1 MTPNK
6 VAVTGHTSGIG
17 KAIYDHYSNICE
29 VVGYDLSNGYNLSTD
44 VNIVLSESRTCDLFI
59 NNVWAQ
65 QFDVAQKWGKLH
77 KNHNYTLVNIGS
89 SVIDPAVLDQ
99 LLNKYPELELYVH
112 AKKLLNHTSTMINV
126 ESSRARSIVIN
137 PGFVDTE
144 FVPGWEQEIAKLY
157 PDSTFVRDFNSLKEK
172 LALQTTN
179 QIVRAIEYALA
190 DTSGYVTEIS
200 LNNPIHILS
209 L

>member
-29 VVGYDLSNGYNLSTD
+29 VVGYDLSNGYNLNTD

-59 NNVWAQ
+59 NNVWDQ
-65 QFDVAQKWGKLH
+65 QFDVAQKWAKLH
-77 KNHNYTLVNIGS
+77 KNHKYTLVNIGS
-89 SVIDPAVLDQ
+89 SVTDPAVVGQ
-99 LLNKYPELELYVH
+99 LLDKYPELEMYVN

-126 ESSRARSIVIN
+126 ESPCARSIIIN

-144 FVPGWEQEIAKLY
+144 FVPGWEQEIAKHF
-157 PDSTFVRDFNSLKEK
+157 PASTFVRDFNLLKEK
-172 LALQTTN
+172 SALQTTD

-200 LNNPIHILS
+200 LNNPFHILA